1 MGSDTDDTI
10 VQMLLCEC
18 SRILGD
24 GDRAEW
30 KPQTIEDV
38 VEGRLRSPSS
48 LMELSSLEISPALL
62 QIKNFRLPPLMEI
75 GVLAK
80 S

>member
-1 MGSDTDDTI
+1 
-10 VQMLLCEC
+10 
-18 SRILGD
+18 
-24 GDRAEW
+24 
-30 KPQTIEDV
+30 
-38 VEGRLRSPSS
+38 
-48 LMELSSLEISPALL
+48 MELSSLEISPALL